1 MEDNSID
8 GIIGQLSMH
17 LMWYNWMTKY
27 SPNATEMNNFK
38 KMNKQKQQEYLKE
51 ITNEDNTNC

>member
-8 GIIGQLSMH
+8 GIIDQLDVH
-17 LMWYNWMTKY
+17 LMWYNWITKY

-38 KMNKQKQQEYLKE
+38 KMNKQQKQEYLKE
-51 ITNEDNTNC
+51 ITNDN